1 MREINEEYPIPSI
14 FFYGEISDSP
24 ENFYG
29 KIYDS
34 PEILCVLRG
43 IFYTKKVRE
52 HSLPTDFLDYLI
64 LINVLCLEAL
74 QVFCLEVLDV
84 C

>member
-1 MREINEEYPIPSI
+1 MK
-14 FFYGEISDSP
+14 
-24 ENFYG
+24 
-29 KIYDS
+29 KIRFPRKFLGRNIRY
-34 PEILCVLRG
+34 VLRG

-52 HSLPTDFLDYLI
+52 HSLPTDFLNYLI

>member
-1 MREINEEYPIPSI
+1 M
-14 FFYGEISDSP
+14 
-24 ENFYG
+24 
-29 KIYDS
+29 
-34 PEILCVLRG
+34 
-43 IFYTKKVRE
+43 KKSVNIRL
-52 HSLPTDFLDYLI
+52 STDFLNYLI

>member
-1 MREINEEYPIPSI
+1 MKNIRFPR

-43 IFYTKKVRE
+43 IFYAKITPKKAKNSRMM
-52 HSLPTDFLDYLI
+52 LLF
-64 LINVLCLEAL
+64 
-74 QVFCLEVLDV
+74 
-84 C
+84 

>member
-1 MREINEEYPIPSI
+1 MKNIRFPR

-43 IFYTKKVRE
+43 IFYTKKSVSIHCPR
-52 HSLPTDFLDYLI
+52 TFKNYLI